1 MKEKFDVR
9 MKTHLSERSFY
20 EEKWQNHASNFH
32 TSFLGHK
39 LQQSNI
45 KNVKIHFFF
54 FVFISFIAMTLSLL
68 VLKKERLHRKH
79 KI

>member
-32 TSFLGHK
+32 TSFLDHK

-45 KNVKIHFFF
+45 KKLKFT
-54 FVFISFIAMTLSLL
+54 SSSS
-68 VLKKERLHRKH
+68 VL
-79 KI
+79 

>member
-9 MKTHLSERSFY
+9 MKTHLSERTFF

-32 TSFLGHK
+32 TSFLDHK

-45 KNVKIHFFF
+45 KKLKFTSSS
-54 FVFISFIAMTLSLL
+54 SFYKFYSNGIKL
-68 VLKKERLHRKH
+68 VSTQIERVY
-79 KI
+79 